1 LALITGKQENPTVY
15 AGPRAK
21 GNFMVLRTFVH
32 DGVNIY
38 RKGFRAKTQAWSHA
52 AAAVRRT
59 TANPYKKKQ
68 TKQQMVK

>member
-1 LALITGKQENPTVY
+1 M
-15 AGPRAK
+15 GPRAK

-38 RKGFRAKTQAWSHA
+38 RKGFRRKRKRGANA

-59 TANPYKKKQ
+59 TANPLCKKQ

>member
-1 LALITGKQENPTVY
+1 MQDRVQRILWFYGH
-15 AGPRAK
+15 
-21 GNFMVLRTFVH
+21 FVH

-38 RKGFRAKTQAWSHA
+38 RKGFRRKRGANA

-59 TANPYKKKQ
+59 TANPLCKKQ